1 MKHADSLKNTLIDN
15 ASEVVKKVYDSVTK
29 EFKKLAKFSND
40 WIKQADEFANQFLN
54 VEVVKSDFLTMLADY
69 FTEDSWRVRHRAL
82 MSIQLII

>member
-40 WIKQADEFANQFLN
+40 WIK
-54 VEVVKSDFLTMLADY
+54 
-69 FTEDSWRVRHRAL
+69 
-82 MSIQLII
+82 